1 MRAADH
7 GSSRRLGRATTPPD
21 ADAQLPT
28 PPPPSN
34 AEASPSKAALLGDYG
49 AEGVGFASPSSG
61 ADVELGLGTGG
72 KARGRPAPL
81 FRLRPDVGASGEFV
95 IGAFR
100 GAARKADDPKDLPA
114 RSPTPDVEAGRRGAA
129 APRAGRRLVHVAPDA
144 ASRRHRAA
152 LPAPRAATPRCAG
165 AGVKPYEV
173 TALEERLARMQ
184 KLQLGPL
191 TLAADVA
198 PVLDCWERLVALRAR
213 HGRRAV
219 AGAWLRLANA
229 TALVARRMAL
239 DDASAVVE
247 ALTALANPG
256 SRTLRLPAGL
266 LLALAD
272 RCGAGGALRAA
283 DDAAAL
289 RLCRAAGALLRVAS
303 MHEGGTADL
312 APVERALERMAAAAP
327 LVRAALADVSRRAQ
341 LAVFAGD
348 AGDAVGAALFVAEA
362 LAHLAGGVLALPAAW
377 ADKAYAGAAAEDAAA
392 AAALRAAPWW
402 QRTLGALGPAAGE
415 PSATQRA
422 RALLPALQGGGAG
435 AGAGEAL
442 RLAGDAAECLS
453 HDLAPAAVARMLP
466 PQLAQFATALADA
479 TDADAGLA
487 SADPLRRALG
497 LALGEAALRA
507 ETGTLQARR
516 KDVRGLVEAARARL
530 LGAAVAL
537 EAPAG
542 GVARALAALK
552 GWLGESSK
560 AKRASLE
567 AA

>member
-1 MRAADH
+1 MGAADH

-21 ADAQLPT
+21 AGAQLPT

-72 KARGRPAPL
+72 KARSRPAPL

-100 GAARKADDPKDLPA
+100 GAARKAEDPKDLPA
-114 RSPTPDVEAGRRGAA
+114 RLPTPDVEAGRRGAA
-129 APRAGRRLVHVAPDA
+129 APRAGRRHVHVAPDA

-247 ALTALANPG
+247 ALAALANPG
-256 SRTLRLPAGL
+256 SRALRLPAGL

-303 MHEGGTADL
+303 MHEGGAADL

-327 LVRAALADVSRRAQ
+327 LVRAALADVARRAQ

-377 ADKAYAGAAAEDAAA
+377 ADKAYAGAAAEDSAAA
-392 AAALRAAPWW
+392 AAQRAASWW

-422 RALLPALQGGGAG
+422 RALLPALQGGGAD
-435 AGAGEAL
+435 AGEAL

-516 KDVRGLVEAARARL
+516 KDVRALVEAARARL
-530 LGAAVAL
+530 LGAAVSP

-560 AKRASLE
+560 AKRTSLE